1 MEDRR
6 TGPEV
11 GRDFED
17 AFRTLLPERLSR
29 PDVGGNVGATEPIDR
44 LLGIADQKQRAGAN
58 AKRPPAGIGGGALR
72 LAAEPPEDLGLNRIG
87 VLELVDED
95 VGEAFGECPAH
106 VLVVAQQVAR
116 GEDQVVEI
124 EQRRGTLVAAKSFH
138 HRHEEPDEIVQH
150 PSGDGLPQHC
160 PRLAA
165 PRVTHLRRCVQPIPV
180 GLGEAGAS
188 GRVYPLGL
196 LPVAP
201 KVPGGG
207 AKHGTGLREQQRNE
221 IAGTLVC
228 RVEVHHPG
236 QLGEAACDDAGVV
249 LRDIGVVHE
258 GGEVVRRVLE
268 RFEEWCRISLPRVAG
283 DLPMT
288 AQTGQN
294 FVYQPDRPAGVLQH
308 QLLQQTTGVARK
320 RFAQPRIDNLS
331 EDEVRLIAI
340 HDGSAGIGV
349 RFDRVGLD
357 QALTESVNGRAG
369 HLVDR
374 FRRGGKMASLTFGEA
389 IRQRCLQL
397 GRNASGRQRLDELV
411 HSQEKLAGGELSE
424 RHRGDGPGRHA
435 FCEHDGDAAR
445 HDRGLAGAG
454 PCLDQERTVMD
465 GDGGAPGVVVRE
477 CFPRCGHHGTSQMCA
492 PSPRRAAA
500 ATPLRL
506 Q

>member
-1 MEDRR
+1 M
-6 TGPEV
+6 
-11 GRDFED
+11 
-17 AFRTLLPERLSR
+17 
-29 PDVGGNVGATEPIDR
+29 
-44 LLGIADQKQRAGAN
+44 
-58 AKRPPAGIGGGALR
+58 
-72 LAAEPPEDLGLNRIG
+72 
-87 VLELVDED
+87 
-95 VGEAFGECPAH
+95 
-106 VLVVAQQVAR
+106 
-116 GEDQVVEI
+116 
-124 EQRRGTLVAAKSFH
+124 
-138 HRHEEPDEIVQH
+138 
-150 PSGDGLPQHC
+150 
-160 PRLAA
+160 
-165 PRVTHLRRCVQPIPV
+165 
-180 GLGEAGAS
+180 
-188 GRVYPLGL
+188 
-196 LPVAP
+196 
-201 KVPGGG
+201 
-207 AKHGTGLREQQRNE
+207 REQQRNE

-283 DLPMT
+283 DLAMT

-294 FVYQPDRPAGVLQH
+294 FVYQPNRPAGVLQH

-340 HDGSAGIGV
+340 HDGSAGIDV

-465 GDGGAPGVVVRE
+465 GDCGAPGVVVGQ
-477 CFPRCGHHGTSQMCA
+477 CSPRCGHHGTSQMCA
-492 PSPRRAAA
+492 PSPRRAVT